1 MDWLAPQSRYVL
13 RTFFRRNYDFLNAGT
28 QKMVNW
34 LMLATDL
41 VLIYILLGV
50 FF

>member
-13 RTFFRRNYDFLNAGT
+13 RNFFRRNYDYLNAGT